1 MTIELYH
8 NDMST
13 CAVKVRIALA
23 EKSVS
28 WTGHHMD
35 LRAGDTHAPAY
46 LKLNPNAVVPTLV
59 HDGRVVIESTII
71 CEYIDDAFP
80 DPPLR
85 PATAWGR
92 ARMRHWTRRLDDGL
106 HPSIGVLSMCIAFR
120 HQHADKTP
128 AQLEAHLAGIPDA
141 ARRER
146 QRLGLAMGMDSPSF
160 EPALR
165 NWLAT
170 LDAMQDVLAED
181 AWLAGPD
188 FSLADL
194 AYASYYQRLMHLGLS
209 AHILARPAVA
219 AWGARLLARP
229 SVVEG
234 MVRWNNAKYLALF
247 DQVRPAAE
255 ARVRQLLAA

>member
-1 MTIELYH
+1 MAIEVYH

-23 EKSVS
+23 EKGLA
-28 WTGHHMD
+28 WTGHHMN
-35 LRAGDTHAPAY
+35 LRAGDTHAPDY
-46 LKLNPNAVVPTLV
+46 LKLNPNGVVPTLV

-80 DPPLR
+80 KPPLR
-85 PATAWGR
+85 PTSAWNR
-92 ARMRHWTRRLDDGL
+92 ARMRHWTRKLDDGL
-106 HPSIGVLSMCIAFR
+106 HASIGALSMCIAFR

-146 QRLGLAMGMDSPSF
+146 QRLGIAMGMDSPTF
-160 EPALR
+160 GPALR
-165 NWLAT
+165 NWLGA
-170 LDAMQDVLAED
+170 LDAMQEALTADV
-181 AWLAGPD
+181 WMAGPA

-194 AYASYYQRLMHLGLS
+194 AYASYYQRLMHLGLGG
-209 AHILARPAVA
+209 HIAARPAVA
-219 AWGARLLARP
+219 AWGERLLARP
-229 SVVEG
+229 SVQEG

-247 DQVRPAAE
+247 DEVRPIAE
-255 ARVRQLLAA
+255 ARMKQLLAA